1 MAILDHRPRPVLI
14 VDDDVETLQAERALL
29 ADNGFRVIEARDGG
43 EALRVVQADPPA
55 VVVPHIPMPGI
66 DGPTFAPE
74 LPMAL
79 PRVPLTVLTRV
90 ADPPHQAAPCNPEA

>member
-14 VDDDVETLQAERALL
+14 VDDDMETLRAERALL

-55 VVVPHIPMPGI
+55 VVVPDIPMPGV
-66 DGPTFAPE
+66 DGPTFARE
-74 LPMAL
+74 LRVGLRRP
-79 PRVPLTVLTRV
+79 PRIPLTRV
-90 ADPPHQAAPCNPEA
+90 AAPRRAADRCNPQ